1 VTGSWCRKVIPIR
14 GSSDDDTAA
23 AFRMAKSWCVLSTC
37 ADRQRDHRD
46 HPLEG
51 NLLDDEALE
60 IILPE
65 LPNAPPAKDV
75 LRDDELDDLELR
87 QARPKAK
94 PRAKAKASSKA
105 KAKAKAKATS
115 KRRAKAKAASEPE
128 AATASSKGSD
138 GDSSDK
144 SGKSQSGSGKASTSS
159 DSSSDSSSS

>member
-1 VTGSWCRKVIPIR
+1 MTGSWCRKVIPIR

-105 KAKAKAKATS
+105 KAKAKATS